1 MGGTAFGT
9 GNVTF
14 GNQVYTGAGGGGIN
28 FGNNTVTSGLL
39 VDAQGTNVSNG
50 DISSGGGT
58 AQWTLIGVGS
68 ASFAGIIGNYSGGRT
83 VNLILD
89 SGTQIIANTQQG
101 SAYVT
106 TNGGTMQVGNGYVG
120 AFSNSANSVALNV
133 GGGTYVQFGNYA
145 GTSSQAYNSGLVVN
159 PGAST
164 VTVNANNNAGTLLNF
179 AAAGSRAV
187 GGTVNFNLPTN
198 LGGAQTAANGITTA
212 QLNTNGILG
221 GYATVGGNDWA
232 TKRNQP
238 FGRQHHRALGFF
250 DQRVQHGYIRP
261 HS

>member
-1 MGGTAFGT
+1 M
-9 GNVTF
+9 
-14 GNQVYTGAGGGGIN
+14 
-28 FGNNTVTSGLL
+28 
-39 VDAQGTNVSNG
+39 
-50 DISSGGGT
+50 
-58 AQWTLIGVGS
+58 
-68 ASFAGIIGNYSGGRT
+68 
-83 VNLILD
+83 
-89 SGTQIIANTQQG
+89 
-101 SAYVT
+101 T

-133 GGGTYVQFGNYA
+133 GGGTYVQLA
-145 GTSSQAYNSGLVVN
+145 TTRDQQ
-159 PGAST
+159 PG
-164 VTVNANNNAGTLLNF
+164 VQLGIGCEPRRFDGDRERHNNAGTLLNF

-238 FGRQHHRALGFF
+238 FGRQHHRALASSITGTARIHTAPLLNTNVVAGGVGAH
-250 DQRVQHGYIRP
+250 DQQFAVQHHRGEYRYSCRDQFAHFRRHP
-261 HS
+261 GHKQCRQ